1 MYNIF
6 LRLSAVCSGDNLR
19 HPLAWRVAVS
29 ALYSYEYRTGTKY
42 WSSWTYL
49 LGAGGAFVGYLDT
62 VAIVTARVSVDALRV
77 LLDCAL
83 GFFPLYQCNRVLL
96 LQLFNI

>member
-1 MYNIF
+1 MY
-6 LRLSAVCSGDNLR
+6 NLR
-19 HPLAWRVAVS
+19 HPLAWRVANVVAVS
-29 ALYSYEYRTGTKY
+29 ALYSYEYRTSTKY
-42 WSSWTYL
+42 RRSWTYL